1 MYTPNSKKKGFSE
14 INVTPFVDVMLVL
27 LVIFMVTAPMLVTGV
42 QIELPEADAAP
53 FSTQEEPITVTVMRD
68 GSVYLNDTK
77 ADVSSLIEKLSAI
90 SEIKKDTKIFI
101 RGDKSADYGLVMK
114 VLATIQAGGFNKF
127 SLITESESK

>member
-1 MYTPNSKKKGFSE
+1 MYTPNSKRKGFNE

-53 FSTQEEPITVTVMRD
+53 FSAQEEPITVTVMSD
-68 GSVYLNDTK
+68 GSVYLNETSIHIDEL
-77 ADVSSLIEKLSAI
+77 SEKLSAI
-90 SEIKKDTKIFI
+90 SEINKDTKIFI
-101 RGDKSADYGLVMK
+101 RGDKGTNYGVVMK

-127 SLITESESK
+127 SLITASEM

>member
-42 QIELPEADAAP
+42 QIELPGADATP
-53 FSTQEEPITVTVMRD
+53 FSAQEEPITVTVMQD

-77 ADVSSLIEKLSAI
+77 TDVSSLTEKLSAI
-90 SEIKKDTKIFI
+90 YKIKKDTKIFI

-127 SLITESESK
+127 SLITESDSQ